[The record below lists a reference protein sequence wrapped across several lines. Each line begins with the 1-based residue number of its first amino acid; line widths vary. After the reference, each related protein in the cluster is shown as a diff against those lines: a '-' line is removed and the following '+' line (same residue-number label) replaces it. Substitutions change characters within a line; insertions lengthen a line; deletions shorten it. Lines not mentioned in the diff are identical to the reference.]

1 MEIPMD
7 GPERSLLDDLLKYS
21 DQRCRKL
28 VELAEEGVWAFN
40 REAVT
45 TFVNSEMAKML
56 GYLPE
61 QMLGMTPRQ
70 FIAEAAAGRKA
81 EDPLSLL
88 KPGGRQQSEIKLRHK
103 DGFEVWVNVVCYQLT
118 DDKGEFAGRVGVF
131 SNTTARKRAE
141 RALRESEQRY
151 HDLFAHAPVGIYRT
165 TSDGLIS
172 MANEALV
179 SMLGYTSFEELTGQ
193 NLDGEGCGPIYQ
205 REAFRA
211 QIERDGE
218 TRGVESAWKRRDNS
232 VLFVRENAK
241 VVRDPNGKILY
252 FEGTVEDITERKRA
266 EEKLQQS
273 EARLRSLIDNAP
285 YGIYQCDP
293 RTDCFLDVNPAL
305 VEMLGYATKQELL
318 AINISRGL
326 YTDSTECEGFVQEC
340 RAAGRFESDMTW
352 KRKDGKPLK
361 VRVRG
366 RQSRVADGGL
376 RLEVYVED
384 ISKRAELEQQLRQ
397 AQKMEAVGNL
407 AGGVAHDFNNLL
419 MIISSYTQ
427 MLEDALAPED
437 RLRQNTRQV
446 LKAVARSS
454 ALIQQ
459 LLAFSRKQILSPRI
473 LDLNTVAEDT
483 AKMIRRIIGED
494 IELILSLE
502 RPLWVVKADPDQV
515 GQVLLNLCV
524 NARDAMPRGGK
535 LTIATHSSKIDRE
548 AREVMPGV
556 VPGPYTILT
565 VSDDGIGM
573 SPQVQSRIFEP
584 FFTTKAMGK
593 GTGLGLSMVYGIV
606 KQSGGYIWVDS
617 ELDRGTRF
625 QILFPAVDEAVTEVE
640 PDKAT
645 PAGGKGETILLAE
658 DEDAL
663 RESIAA
669 YLMQHGYNVLA
680 ASNGD
685 EALQLAE
692 KHLGQIH
699 LLLTDVVMPK
709 LEGAEL
715 AIELAKVRPGISTL
729 FMSGYTDRRLL
740 EHLPQARKPA
750 VLQKPLNLHSLLE
763 IIGDAMK
770 TTS

>member
-1 MEIPMD
+1 MD
-7 GPERSLLDDLLKYS
+7 ESERSLIEDLLRYS
-21 DQRCRKL
+21 DQRCRRMA
-28 VELAEEGVWAFN
+28 ELAEDGVWAFD
-40 REAVT
+40 RLGT
-45 TFVNSEMAKML
+45 TIFASSDMAKML
-56 GYLPE
+56 GYIPE
-61 QMLGMTPRQ
+61 EMLGKTPRQ
-70 FIAEAAAGRKA
+70 FAMEAEPGRKS
-81 EDPLSLL
+81 EDLVGLLSSEA
-88 KPGGRQQSEIKLRHK
+88 RQRGEVKLRHK
-103 DGFEVWVNVVCYQLT
+103 DGSEIWVLAAFCQILDSN
-118 DDKGEFAGRVGVF
+118 GEFAGRVGVF
-131 SNTTARKRAE
+131 TNTTARKRAE

-151 HDLFAHAPVGIYRT
+151 HDLFAHASVGIYRT
-165 TSDGLIS
+165 TGDGLIS
-172 MANEALV
+172 MANDALV

-193 NLDGEGCGPIYQ
+193 NLDEEGCGPIYQ

-218 TRGVESAWKRRDNS
+218 TRGVESVWKRRDGS

-273 EARLRSLIDNAP
+273 ESRLRSLIDNAP

-293 RTDCFLDVNPAL
+293 RTDRFLDVNPAL
-305 VEMLGYATKQELL
+305 VEMLGYASKKELL
-318 AINISRGL
+318 AIDISSGL
-326 YTDSTECEGFVQEC
+326 YGDAAECEAFVQEC
-340 RAAGRFESDMTW
+340 RMTGQFESDMTW

-366 RQSRVADGGL
+366 RQSRVSDGGL

-427 MLEDALAPED
+427 MLEDELAPDD

-446 LKAVARSS
+446 LKAVERSS

-459 LLAFSRKQILSPRI
+459 LLAFSRKQILSPRM
-473 LDLNTVAEDT
+473 LDLNTVAEET
-483 AKMIRRIIGED
+483 AKMIRRLIGED
-494 IELILSLE
+494 IELTLTLD

-515 GQVLLNLCV
+515 GQVLINLCV

-535 LTIATHSSKIDRE
+535 LTIATHNIHIDRE
-548 AREVMPGV
+548 ARQLMPGAI
-556 VPGPYTILT
+556 PGAYTVLS
-565 VSDDGIGM
+565 VSDNGVGM
-573 SPQVQSRIFEP
+573 SQQVQSRIFEP

-606 KQSGGYIWVDS
+606 KQSGGYISVDS
-617 ELDRGTRF
+617 ELYRGTRF

-640 PDKAT
+640 SE
-645 PAGGKGETILLAE
+645 PAMSVGGNGETILLAE

-663 RESIAA
+663 RESISG
-669 YLMQHGYNVLA
+669 YLVQHGYNVLK

-685 EALQLAE
+685 EALQVAE
-692 KHLGQIH
+692 KYEGQIH

-709 LEGAEL
+709 LEGSALALEL
-715 AIELAKVRPGISTL
+715 SKVRPGIPTL

-740 EHLPQARKPA
+740 DHLPQMRKPT
-750 VLQKPLNLHSLLE
+750 VLQKPLNLRSLLGT
-763 IIGDAMK
+763 IGDAVK
-770 TTS
+770 ETS